1 MAITV
6 ADLRHRNF
14 IKLLDFTPDELVYL
28 IDLAR
33 DLKASKRNR
42 TTTQYLV
49 GKEIAL
55 IFEKSSTR
63 TRCSFEVAAYNQGA
77 HVTYL
82 GPEGSHIGHK
92 ESMKDTARVLGRLY
106 DGIEF
111 RGRKQEDADILA
123 RYAGVPIWNG
133 LTDDSHPTQILCD
146 MLTMIEHS
154 NKPLNAIAFAFV
166 GDTRNNMGNS
176 LLVGGAKLGMDV
188 RMIAPRELWAD
199 AGLVAQ
205 CRAIATETGARI
217 TLTEDITEGVKGL
230 DFIYTDVWV
239 SMGEP
244 EEQWRERIRLLS
256 PYQVTMAMIEA
267 TGNPNVKFL
276 HCLPAFHNR
285 ETEVGEQI
293 YQQYGLA
300 ELEVTD
306 EVFESPYSIVFD
318 QAENRVHTIEAVL
331 VATLAD
337 LPPAA

>member
-1 MAITV
+1 MTITV

-14 IKLLDFTPDELVYL
+14 IKLLDFTPDELLYL

-55 IFEKSSTR
+55 IFEKRSTR

-154 NKPLNAIAFAFV
+154 NKPLNAVTVASVLTIVCLHSPFQKKTSRLNNSRRKWPFRQWVTQKKLLKDGTIVVV
-166 GDTRNNMGNS
+166 GAS
-176 LLVGGAKLGMDV
+176 
-188 RMIAPRELWAD
+188 APKN
-199 AGLVAQ
+199 Q
-205 CRAIATETGARI
+205 
-217 TLTEDITEGVKGL
+217 
-230 DFIYTDVWV
+230 
-239 SMGEP
+239 
-244 EEQWRERIRLLS
+244 
-256 PYQVTMAMIEA
+256 
-267 TGNPNVKFL
+267 
-276 HCLPAFHNR
+276 
-285 ETEVGEQI
+285 
-293 YQQYGLA
+293 
-300 ELEVTD
+300 
-306 EVFESPYSIVFD
+306 
-318 QAENRVHTIEAVL
+318 TIS
-331 VATLAD
+331 
-337 LPPAA
+337 